1 MTAMTAATVPD
12 WLRPTS
18 HDGWTADD
26 LERLPDELRHVE
38 LVEGALRVSP
48 PATNPHNIAATA
60 LAARLIVVVDHDW
73 VVSAPGSVRLDARN
87 VREPDVLVLRRSGS
101 RAKNADPADVLLAV
115 EVMSLSSVTEDRLV
129 KPAHYARAGIPHFW
143 RLEPDDPVLVTYALD
158 KDVYVETGRFAD
170 LVAIDDPVTLA
181 FGLIDLLG

>member
-1 MTAMTAATVPD
+1 MTAMTASTVPG

-48 PATNPHNIAATA
+48 PATNPHNIAGTA
-60 LAARLIVVVDHDW
+60 LAARLIVAVDQEW
-73 VVSAPGSVRLDARN
+73 VVSAPGSVRLDGRN

-101 RAKNADPADVLLAV
+101 RAKNADPSDALLAV
-115 EVMSLSSVTEDRLV
+115 EVMSPSSVTEDRLV
-129 KPAHYARAGIPHFW
+129 KPAYYARAGIPHYW
-143 RLEPDDPVLVTYALD
+143 RLELDEPVLVTYALAD
-158 KDVYVETGRFAD
+158 DAYVETGRFDGLVEISEPVALSFD
-170 LVAIDDPVTLA
+170 L
-181 FGLIDLLG
+181 GDLLA